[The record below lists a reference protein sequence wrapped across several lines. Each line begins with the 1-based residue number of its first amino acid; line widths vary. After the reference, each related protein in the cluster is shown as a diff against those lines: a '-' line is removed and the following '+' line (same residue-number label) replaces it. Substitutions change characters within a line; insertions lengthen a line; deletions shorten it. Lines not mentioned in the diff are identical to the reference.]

1 MFCQQSHE
9 IDRRILRAHPHVQ
22 SLVFEG
28 EPDPCISDFLKAVL
42 SNRRPTSIPSRVSQ
56 EMLFGLE
63 VIDMGAP
70 PSVFAR
76 QQCFE
81 IAGMEIGCQYTSFQS
96 LSEESDH
103 SESPHA
109 HQLLAIKIQTGGPTS
124 S

>member
-1 MFCQQSHE
+1 MFRQDSHE
-9 IDRRILRAHPHVQ
+9 IDRRILRAHPHFQ
-22 SLVFEG
+22 SLVFQR
-28 EPDPCISDFLKAVL
+28 EPDRDISDLFKTVL
-42 SNRRPTSIPSRVSQ
+42 SNRRPASIASRVLQ

-103 SESPHA
+103 SESPH
-109 HQLLAIKIQTGGPTS
+109 
-124 S
+124 